1 MEDCNKEDF
10 VMMTMKVEGMMCE
23 GCVKRVVEGLKEAG
37 IIAEVSLENKTVSF
51 EGDESVVKKATS
63 EIEDL
68 GFEVVK

>member
-1 MEDCNKEDF
+1 
-10 VMMTMKVEGMMCE
+10 MMTMKVEGMMCE

>member
-1 MEDCNKEDF
+1 MNIL
-10 VMMTMKVEGMMCE
+10 KVEGMMCE

-51 EGDESVVKKATS
+51 EGDENVVKKTAS

>member
-1 MEDCNKEDF
+1 MN
-10 VMMTMKVEGMMCE
+10 TLKVEGMMCE

-51 EGDESVVKKATS
+51 EGDADVVQKATS

-68 GFEVVK
+68 GFDVVE